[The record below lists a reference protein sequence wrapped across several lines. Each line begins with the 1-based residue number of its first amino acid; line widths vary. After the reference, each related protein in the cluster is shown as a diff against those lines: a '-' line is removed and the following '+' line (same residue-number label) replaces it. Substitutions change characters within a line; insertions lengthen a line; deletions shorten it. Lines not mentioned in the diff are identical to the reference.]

1 VEKEKFAFDKV
12 DASQALVFDGET
24 KYDRDVNTYATKR
37 ILRKK

>member
-12 DASQALVFDGET
+12 DAGQALTFDGET
-24 KYDRDVNTYATKR
+24 KYDRDVNVYSTRR